1 MKRQR
6 ITGIHFMFLGVVMLG
21 IIIAGCQGNG
31 EAPIGGQVDKELS
44 TWEQIKQRGSIRYG
58 VVAGSAPEFIK
69 DPNTGEWSG
78 YSVAM
83 GQEIAE
89 AMGVQLELVETTWG
103 NVVAALQ
110 ASQIDVI
117 APLGLTPQRTLAI
130 DFTLY
135 PMNYDAFAVLTSEDR
150 TVQTWDELESGTIAV
165 VMGGSQD
172 SWATER
178 FPDASIQ
185 RYPGADEAFAAIP
198 SGQAEFGIFPMAPA
212 FMYQHELGSGTVS
225 IPKPF
230 VYRSGHLAV
239 RQEPDKT
246 WRDFLSF
253 CAFHYYTTGKIQ
265 AWYDDALQSM
275 GIDPRTAPSIVKEE
289 W

>member
-1 MKRQR
+1 MKLQR
-6 ITGIHFMFLGVVMLG
+6 ITRVFSVVLG
-21 IIIAGCQGNG
+21 IVMIGIFVAGCQRDDSSSTSDLMD
-31 EAPIGGQVDKELS
+31 EELS
-44 TWEQIKQRGSIRYG
+44 TWEQIKQRGSVRWG

-69 DPNTGEWSG
+69 DPETGEWSG

-89 AMGVQLELVETTWG
+89 AMGVRLELVETTWG

-110 ASQIDVI
+110 AGQIDVI
-117 APLGLTPQRTLAI
+117 APLGLTPQRALAI

-135 PMNYDAFAVLTSEDR
+135 PMNYDAFVVLTSNDQ
-150 TVQTWDELESGTIAV
+150 TVESWDEMQSGTIAV

-172 SWATER
+172 SWASER
-178 FPDASIQ
+178 FPNASIQ

-212 FMYQHELGSGTVS
+212 FMYQQELGTGTVS
-225 IPKPF
+225 IPEPF

-246 WRDFLSF
+246 WRDFLGFS
-253 CAFHYYTTGKIQ
+253 AFHYYTTGKIQ
-265 AWYDDALQSM
+265 EWYDSALQSM
-275 GIDPRTAPSIVKEE
+275 GIDPGNAPSIIKEE